1 MLDLHHCHHFS
12 LYVFFCEHFIV
23 ISTAWSKPCIP
34 QLTRKKTSATMH
46 EASPKVAPTAKV
58 ATRAHTPSCRKDL
71 MSWINSTFARNLS
84 QTASIFSVC
93 SRLRE
98 VRV

>member
-1 MLDLHHCHHFS
+1 MLGSSSLSSFS
-12 LYVFFCEHFIV
+12 LYVFFCELVIV

-58 ATRAHTPSCRKDL
+58 CNK
-71 MSWINSTFARNLS
+71 STHSFMQKGSHELD
-84 QTASIFSVC
+84 QQHLC
-93 SRLRE
+93 
-98 VRV
+98 